1 VIWRIISENG
11 GRAMATKIIM
21 PKLGESVVEG
31 TVISWLKKEGD
42 LVEEFESL
50 LEVESAKVSTE
61 IPSPTNGVLIKI
73 LVDAG
78 MTVTAGT
85 IIGWIGSPGEA
96 IPDYESET
104 KEIKILGGND
114 GQDQVNKI
122 ESEELPVDLEEP
134 LAQSNYI
141 VGRNHEMGFISPVV
155 AKMAQE
161 HNIKLNLVQGTGQG
175 GRITKKD
182 LSAYI
187 ESNKTKTVESEQAA
201 WETPGEGDLFRPA
214 ELQFPGRFNQPEAKK
229 QEEIQI
235 KQQPLNQNFRMI
247 PHTKI
252 RKAIAEHMVSSK
264 HTSPHVTTVMEV
276 DMQNVVIHRDKNRSD
291 FAKQDVRITF
301 TAYFISAIASA
312 LQKFPIVN
320 SSWTDEGIV
329 IKSSINVGM
338 ATSLGESG
346 LIVPVI
352 KNADS
357 YSLIGIARIV
367 NDLANRA
374 RNQKLSPD
382 EVTGGTFTL
391 TNHGTSGSLFAT
403 PIINQ
408 PQCAILGVGA
418 IQKRVKVID
427 DAIAIRPMVY
437 LSLTFD
443 HRILDGASA
452 DGFLAKIV
460 EILENWQ

>member
-1 VIWRIISENG
+1 
-11 GRAMATKIIM
+11 MATKIIM

-31 TVISWLKKEGD
+31 TVVNWLKKEGD

-61 IPSPTNGVLIKI
+61 IPSPASGVLIKI

-78 MTVTAGT
+78 MTVSADT
-85 IIGWIGSPGEA
+85 IIGWIGSSGELV
-96 IPDYESET
+96 PDLEGET
-104 KEIKILGGND
+104 KKVRIDELNDRKVQIGKNEI
-114 GQDQVNKI
+114 
-122 ESEELPVDLEEP
+122 EFLPVDMEDTQ
-134 LAQSNYI
+134 AQPNYI
-141 VGRNHEMGFISPVV
+141 VGRDHEIGFISPVV

-161 HNIKLNLVQGTGQG
+161 HNIKLDLVKGTGQG

-182 LSAYI
+182 LSTYI
-187 ESNKTKTVESEQAA
+187 ESKQTKLVEPEQAA

-214 ELQFPGRFNQPEAKK
+214 ELQFPGRYNQGDVIKK
-229 QEEIQI
+229 EETLS
-235 KQQPLNQNFRMI
+235 KQQPDNQNFRII

-252 RKAIAEHMVSSK
+252 RKTIAEHMVFSK

-276 DMQNVVIHRDKNRSD
+276 DMQNVVNHRDKNKFDPSERGI
-291 FAKQDVRITF
+291 RLTF
-301 TAYFISAIASA
+301 TAYFISAIAHA

-320 SSWTDEGIV
+320 SSWSDEGIV
-329 IKSSINVGM
+329 VKSSINVGM

-357 YSLIGIARIV
+357 YSLTGLAQIV
-367 NDLANRA
+367 NDLADRA
-374 RNQKLSPD
+374 RNQKLRPD
-382 EVTGGTFTL
+382 EVMGGTFTL

-418 IQKRVKVID
+418 IQKRVKVIN

>member
-1 VIWRIISENG
+1 
-11 GRAMATKIIM
+11 MATKIIM

-31 TVISWLKKEGD
+31 TVVNWLKKEGD

-61 IPSPTNGVLIKI
+61 IPSPASGVLIKI

-78 MTVTAGT
+78 MTVSADT
-85 IIGWIGSPGEA
+85 IIGWIGNSGES
-96 IPDYESET
+96 ISDLEGET
-104 KEIKILGGND
+104 KEIKIDDVNVSR
-114 GQDQVNKI
+114 DQI
-122 ESEELPVDLEEP
+122 EKKEIEYLPVDLEDTQARP
-134 LAQSNYI
+134 TFH
-141 VGRNHEMGFISPVV
+141 VGRDHEIGFISPVV

-161 HNIKLNLVQGTGQG
+161 NNIELNLVKGTGQG

-182 LSAYI
+182 LSIYI
-187 ESNKTKTVESEQAA
+187 ESNQAKFVDSEQAA

-214 ELQFPGRFNQPEAKK
+214 ELQFPGRYNQAEVNKK
-229 QEEIQI
+229 EEIQI
-235 KQQPLNQNFRMI
+235 KKQPDNQNFRII

-252 RKAIAEHMVSSK
+252 RKAIAEHMVFSK

-276 DMQNVVIHRDKNRSD
+276 DMQNVINHREKNKHGLSE
-291 FAKQDVRITF
+291 QGIRITF
-301 TAYFISAIASA
+301 TAYFISAIAHA

-320 SSWTDEGIV
+320 SSWSDEGIV

-357 YSLIGIARIV
+357 YSLTGIARIV

-374 RNQKLSPD
+374 RNQKLNPD